1 MNCNKHKFQN
11 GIALKDLI
19 RTISCIPSEGIDI
32 WRGCQWI
39 NVKKCSICG
48 YSVETQNK
56 NSIFAAPIGYRGRVA
71 RPRSAKP
78 LTSVRI

>member
-1 MNCNKHKFQN
+1 MNCNKHKFVK

-19 RTISCIPSEGIDI
+19 RTVSCVPTEGIDI

-48 YSVETQNK
+48 YSVEIQN
-56 NSIFAAPIGYRGRVA
+56 NNPIFEQIDHTNDNKEIWELV
-71 RPRSAKP
+71 
-78 LTSVRI
+78 